1 MATVLV
7 PTADGLDLVTSSPDG
22 ESRGLMFRVGDVFP
36 MLPYHRLCSASP
48 SPASA
53 ARPWGLRFLVIPVI
67 TAGKHEGP
75 TKPTSNNPDGNGPEE
90 IGTD

>member
-1 MATVLV
+1 VL
-7 PTADGLDLVTSSPDG
+7 GLAEPG
-22 ESRGLMFRVGDVFP
+22 
-36 MLPYHRLCSASP
+36 HRCP
-48 SPASA
+48 PV
-53 ARPWGLRFLVIPVI
+53 GLRFLVVPVI